1 MWHAGHLGVGLC
13 GMWDIVELDYVAC
26 GTLWSRTMWQVGH
39 CGVRLCGKWDTVESD
54 FVAWGHLL
62 EWQVPLLYS
71 QTLLSLAPIFFGG
84 CPELVDGLGA
94 TDLSKSGSPWSSLSP
109 LPSDSPPTSSLL
121 HGLLGVADDHVPEH
135 DGTKV
140 SSKSWVI
147 RSPTNA

>member
-1 MWHAGHLGVGLC
+1 MWH
-13 GMWDIVELDYVAC
+13 
-26 GTLWSRTMWQVGH
+26 VGH
-39 CGVRLCGKWDTVESD
+39 CGVRLCGMWDTVELNY
-54 FVAWGHLL
+54 VACGTLWSGTMWHMGHCRVGLCGK
-62 EWQVPLLYS
+62 WDIVSLYS
-71 QTLLSLAPIFFGG
+71 QTLLSLAPLFFGG

-94 TDLSKSGSPWSSLSP
+94 TDLSKSGSSWSSLSP

>member
-1 MWHAGHLGVGLC
+1 
-13 GMWDIVELDYVAC
+13 
-26 GTLWSRTMWQVGH
+26 MWQVGH
-39 CGVRLCGKWDTVESD
+39 CGVRLCGKLDTVESD

-62 EWQVPLLYS
+62 EWHFPLLYS
-71 QTLLSLAPIFFGG
+71 QTLLSLAPLFFGG

-94 TDLSKSGSPWSSLSP
+94 TDLSKSGSSWSSLSP